1 VTRTLITMAP
11 LAAACALIG
20 FRVLATARRHQRER
34 LEQQRRTARL
44 RLQERVKALQ
54 AAERAEARMPAGHPE
69 TPGRPG
75 WPETSAHGADYRD
88 WEAELAEE
96 AEEEEAS
103 EK

>member
-1 VTRTLITMAP
+1 VVTRTLISLAP

-20 FRVLATARRHQRER
+20 LRVLATARRRKRER

-44 RLQERVKALQ
+44 HLQQRVKALQ

-75 WPETSAHGADYRD
+75 WPETCAHGADYRD
-88 WEAELAEE
+88 WEAELAG
-96 AEEEEAS
+96 EEEAS
-103 EK
+103 EA